1 MTTNHRIRLNSRP
14 VGAPTAENF
23 LFDEV
28 PLEAPGEGQVL
39 LRTLYLSL
47 DPYMRGRMSDAKSY
61 AKPVEI
67 GEVMVGATVSEVIES
82 NSPDFDPGD
91 IVLGYGGWQEYS
103 IEYASQLRRIDPEIA
118 PVSTALGVLGM
129 PGFTAYAGLLEIG
142 MPQPGE
148 TVAVA
153 AASGPVGSVV
163 GQIANIVG
171 ATSVGIA
178 GGPAKVN
185 HLKELG
191 FDIVL
196 DHRSPTFKED
206 RAEAVPQ
213 GIDVY
218 FENVGGKV
226 FEAVLPLLNTFAR
239 VPVCGLV
246 SSYNL
251 TELPP
256 GPDRTGLLMSTILRR
271 SLTVRGFIQTEF
283 VDRLG
288 EKFMDDMSTWI
299 QEGKIRYR
307 EDIRT
312 GLDRAPEYFNELLT
326 GGNFGKMVVAVG
338 AQE

>member
-1 MTTNHRIRLNSRP
+1 MATNHRIRLNSRP

-23 LFDEV
+23 LHDEV
-28 PLEAPGEGQVL
+28 PVESPGEGQVL

-61 AKPVEI
+61 AKPVEL
-67 GEVMVGATVSEVIES
+67 GEVMVGATVSEVVES
-82 NSPDFDPGD
+82 QSPDFEPGD

-103 IEYASQLRRIDPEIA
+103 IEPASQLRKIDPEIA
-118 PVSTALGVLGM
+118 PISTALGVLGM

-142 MPQPGE
+142 MPKPGE

-153 AASGPVGSVV
+153 AATGPVGSVV
-163 GQIANIVG
+163 GQIAKIVG

-196 DHRSPTFKED
+196 DHRSPNFKEEL
-206 RAEAVPQ
+206 AEAVPQ

-226 FEAVLPLLNTFAR
+226 LEAVVPLLNPFAR

-256 GPDRTGLLMSTILRR
+256 GPDRTGLLMGAILRK
-271 SLTVRGFIQTEF
+271 SLTFRGFIQSEF

-288 EKFMDDMSTWI
+288 EQFLHDMSTWI
-299 QEGKIRYR
+299 QEGRIRYR
-307 EDIRT
+307 EDIRS

-338 AQE
+338 ERE

>member
-47 DPYMRGRMSDAKSY
+47 DPYMRRRMSDAKSY

-142 MPQPGE
+142 MPKPGE

-206 RAEAVPQ
+206 LAEAVPQ

>member
-142 MPQPGE
+142 MPKPGE

-206 RAEAVPQ
+206 LAEAVPQ

-288 EKFMDDMSTWI
+288 EKFMYDMSTWI